1 MTSNVPAPQ
10 HTSHPLLF
18 SDISII
24 QSFAQISATV
34 IDLDDLLTTALD
46 ILSYAFSYDLLA
58 ITLVNDNTSELDI
71 KTYQSCYPIDI
82 LDAILPSISKAVS
95 EGKVVK
101 LDNFTFHLHSPQF
114 KARSQSCLIIPLTIG
129 RLVIG
134 SLIIANFNTPV
145 FSPPDQQL
153 LTIFASQLTVAISNA
168 QLYKRIQRQQQK
180 ESVRRQ
186 IATHLQQLTT
196 IINATLDMDDVLD
209 LILERVAVVIPYT
222 SALIMLLDG
231 RQLLIK
237 AARGFKNSP
246 VNAAVSTTED
256 TFYRHI
262 LSQQYPIVF
271 HSVRQHIKKQTS
283 ALSFTKQIKAWI
295 GAPLMIKNKVTGIM
309 TLHHT
314 EAGYFDTVDLELVHT
329 FANQAA
335 IAIENAQ
342 LYHREQQKVKHLQI
356 VAKIGQQVAEI
367 YEVQPLL
374 DTVIKRLNQDLNYE
388 YVTIFLYDSI
398 TNTLRLKASSD
409 ILSEEIKALNH
420 SVSLQCDSV
429 VSLAARAGEV
439 HLINDVNAFPSY
451 FPGPGRN
458 QVQSELAVPLTT
470 EHGLIGVL
478 DIQANKIHAFSPDD
492 LTLAQTVGNQL
503 AIAIKTANLFEERD
517 QRIAELSVYSQI
529 GVAIADPRD
538 LDKTLT
544 YILERLKMLYQVE
557 GASLLLLRG
566 DTLHFKT
573 AVGIPNEKLK
583 PFTLKLGQGF
593 AGWAAKHNK
602 TLRIDNV
609 AKDSRHYKAVDEAL
623 LFETRSILAIPVQ
636 IQDRV
641 LGVMEVMNRLDG
653 RPFSKDDEIV
663 LAFIASAM
671 AITIENS
678 RLFSELTQKV
688 EQLAGLFE
696 ASRSLT
702 NLDLDEVLTVSV
714 KQTVNLLKAQSAT
727 VYLLDKTKNLA
738 IPGPTAVNDDT
749 LKLNPPTFKRKQGI
763 AGWVTEHKTL
773 LRIDDAQA
781 DPRFH
786 IFDNYSKKIKTLICA
801 PLIASNGVI
810 GALAAANKEDGLPFT
825 EDDEALM
832 TTLASQ
838 AAIAIYNA
846 QLHQETEL
854 RLSEVATLYTLA
866 RQTAA
871 SLNIEQLLKNAV
883 TTLHL
888 AWGSLGCSIFL
899 LKDGQLV
906 QGEKSGDLS
915 AAGHAFI
922 LQCVQQMR
930 TKKTSVNY
938 QSGAEFPPCSVPR
951 PQDLNSLLMV
961 PLLTHGNLQ
970 GILAIYDD
978 HLNTFGTN
986 EERLF
991 TIIATQIAAALENS
1005 QLYNNLQQHA
1015 KNLES
1020 TLSEL
1025 QRLHQLQGEFVQ
1037 NVSHEL
1043 RTPLTFIKGYVD
1055 LILEDSL
1062 GPVSEK
1068 IKSSLEIVSRRTAD
1082 LSRLVSEI
1090 VTHQEL
1096 KMDILNLKKVDLNE
1110 VISLAVQS
1118 ALPTTEKRHISL
1130 TLNIPSPLPNI
1141 SADPDR
1147 ISQVLDNLIGN
1158 AIKFTNS
1165 GGKIVVSAHT
1175 KDNFIKVTV
1184 SDTGIGIAPEDL
1196 DKVFDRFYQVND
1208 PSRQAGGTGLGLAII
1223 KQIIDAHHGQVKLS
1237 SKAGEGSQ
1245 FSFTLPIVQAE
1256 TDPA

>member
-1 MTSNVPAPQ
+1 MTSNVPAPKY
-10 HTSHPLLF
+10 TSHPLPF
-18 SDISII
+18 PDISII

-46 ILSYAFSYDLLA
+46 ILSYAFGYDLLA
-58 ITLVNDNTSELDI
+58 IALVNDSTSELDI
-71 KTYQSCYPIDI
+71 KAYQSRHPIGI

-95 EGKVVK
+95 EGKVIK
-101 LDNFTFHLHSPQF
+101 LNNFTFYTLQLN
-114 KARSQSCLIIPLTIG
+114 ANSQSCLIIPLTIG

-134 SLIIANFNTPV
+134 VLIIANFNSPV
-145 FSPPDQQL
+145 FPPPDQQL

-180 ESVRRQ
+180 EFIRRQ
-186 IATHLQQLTT
+186 VATHLQQLTT

-209 LILERVAVVIPYT
+209 LILKHVAVVIPYT

-231 RQLLIK
+231 PHLLIK

-246 VNAAVSTTED
+246 INAAVSTTED
-256 TFYRHI
+256 TFYRQI

-271 HSVRQHIKKQTS
+271 HNVSQHIKKQTS

-314 EAGYFDTVDLELVHT
+314 TPGYFDAADLELVHT

-342 LYHREQQKVKHLQI
+342 LYRREQQKVKHLQI
-356 VAKIGQQVAEI
+356 VAKIGRQVAEI

-374 DTVIKRLNQDLNYE
+374 DTVVNRLNQDLNYE
-388 YVTIFLYDSI
+388 YVTIFLYDSA
-398 TNTLRLKASSD
+398 TDKLTLKASSD
-409 ILSEEIKALNH
+409 IPSEKIKTLNH
-420 SVSLQCDSV
+420 SMTLQCDSV
-429 VSLAARAGEV
+429 ISSAARTGEV
-439 HLINDVNAFPSY
+439 HLINDVNTFPSY
-451 FPGPGRN
+451 LPGPGRN
-458 QVQSELAVPLTT
+458 QVQSELAVPLMT

-478 DIQANKIHAFSPDD
+478 DIQSNKTHAFTPDD

-529 GVAIADPRD
+529 GVAIVDPRD

-557 GASLLLLRG
+557 GASLLLLHG

-573 AVGIPNEKLK
+573 AIGIPNEKLK

-636 IQDRV
+636 IQGRV

-653 RPFSKDDEIV
+653 RPFSRDDEIV
-663 LAFIASAM
+663 LSFIASAM

-678 RLFSELTQKV
+678 HLFTELTQKV

-696 ASRSLT
+696 TSQSLS
-702 NLDLDEVLTVSV
+702 NLDLDKVLTVSV
-714 KQTVNLLKAQSAT
+714 NQTVNLLKAQSAT
-727 VYLLDKTKNLA
+727 VYLLNKAGNLA
-738 IPGPTAVNDDT
+738 TPGPTAVNNT
-749 LKLNPPTFKRKQGI
+749 SLKLNPPTFKRKQGTV
-763 AGWVTEHKTL
+763 GWVIEHKTL
-773 LRIDDAQA
+773 LRIDKVQE
-781 DPRFH
+781 DPRFQ
-786 IFDNYSKKIKTLICA
+786 ILGSYSNKIKTLICA
-801 PLIASNGVI
+801 PLTARNGVI
-810 GALAAANKEDGLPFT
+810 GALEATNKENGRPFT
-825 EDDEALM
+825 EDDETLM

-838 AAIAIYNA
+838 AAAAIYNA
-846 QLHQETEL
+846 QLYRETEL

-866 RQTAA
+866 HQIAA
-871 SLNIEQLLKNAV
+871 SLNIEQLLKSTV
-883 TTLHL
+883 TTTRQALD
-888 AWGSLGCSIFL
+888 SLGCSIFL
-899 LKDGQLV
+899 LKDGHLV
-906 QGEKSGDLS
+906 ASKKSGNLS
-915 AAGHAFI
+915 ASGNAFI
-922 LQCVQQMR
+922 LACVQQMT
-930 TKKTSVNY
+930 TKKSPVNY
-938 QSGAEFPPCSVPR
+938 QNVSEFPPCNASQT
-951 PQDLNSLLMV
+951 QDLNSLLMV
-961 PLLTHGNLQ
+961 PLLTRGNLQ
-970 GILAIYDD
+970 GVLAIYDD
-978 HLNTFGTN
+978 RPDAFGVD
-986 EERLF
+986 EERLL

-1015 KNLES
+1015 TNLEAA
-1020 TLSEL
+1020 LAEL
-1025 QRLHQLQGEFVQ
+1025 QRLHRLQGEFVQ
-1037 NVSHEL
+1037 NISHDL

-1055 LILEDSL
+1055 LILDGSL
-1062 GPVSEK
+1062 GPVSDK
-1068 IKSSLEIVSRRTAD
+1068 IKSSLKIVSRRTAD

-1096 KMDILNLKKVDLNE
+1096 KMDILNLKKTDLNE
-1110 VISLAVQS
+1110 IISLAVQS
-1118 ALPTTEKRHISL
+1118 ALPITEKRHILL
-1130 TLNIPSPLPNI
+1130 TLNIPSPLPI
-1141 SADPDR
+1141 ITADPDR

-1165 GGKIVVSAHT
+1165 GGKIIVSAHV
-1175 KDNFIKVTV
+1175 KDDFIKVMVT
-1184 SDTGIGIAPEDL
+1184 DTGIGIAPKDL
-1196 DKVFDRFYQVND
+1196 DKVFDRFYQVNN
-1208 PSRQAGGTGLGLAII
+1208 PNRQADGTGLGLAII
-1223 KQIIDAHHGQVKLS
+1223 KQIIDAHHGQVTVK
-1237 SKAGEGSQ
+1237 SKQGEGSQ
-1245 FSFTLPIVQAE
+1245 FSFTLPIAQTE

>member
-1 MTSNVPAPQ
+1 MTSNVSAPKY
-10 HTSHPLLF
+10 TAHPLPF
-18 SDISII
+18 PDISII

-46 ILSYAFSYDLLA
+46 ILFYAFSYDLLA

-71 KTYQSCYPIDI
+71 KAYQSRYPIDI

-101 LDNFTFHLHSPQF
+101 LNNFTFYALQS
-114 KARSQSCLIIPLTIG
+114 KANSQSCLIIPLTIG
-129 RLVIG
+129 RLIIG
-134 SLIIANFNTPV
+134 VLIIANFNSPV
-145 FSPPDQQL
+145 FPPPDQQL

-180 ESVRRQ
+180 EFIRRQ
-186 IATHLQQLTT
+186 VATHLQQLTT

-209 LILERVAVVIPYT
+209 LILEHVAVVIPYT
-222 SALIMLLDG
+222 SAVIMLLDG
-231 RQLLIK
+231 PHLVIK

-246 VNAAVSTTED
+246 INAAVSTTED
-256 TFYRHI
+256 TFYRQI
-262 LSQQYPIVF
+262 LSQQHPIVF
-271 HSVRQHIKKQTS
+271 HNVSQHIKKQTS
-283 ALSFTKQIKAWI
+283 ALSFTKKIKAWI

-314 EAGYFDTVDLELVHT
+314 TAGYFDAADLELVHT

-342 LYHREQQKVKHLQI
+342 LYYREQQKVKHLQI
-356 VAKIGQQVAEI
+356 VAKIGRQVAEI

-374 DTVIKRLNQDLNYE
+374 DTVINRLHHDLNYE
-388 YVTIFLYDSI
+388 YVTIFLYDSAI
-398 TNTLRLKASSD
+398 GGLRLKASND
-409 ILSEEIKALNH
+409 IPSGRIRTLNH
-420 SVSLQCDSV
+420 AIPLQHDSV
-429 VSLAARAGEV
+429 ISLAARTNEV
-439 HLINDVNAFPSY
+439 HLINDISAFPSY
-451 FPGPGRN
+451 FPGPGRER
-458 QVQSELAVPLTT
+458 VQSELAVPLTT

-478 DIQANKIHAFSPDD
+478 DIQSNKTHAFTPDD

-557 GASLLLLRG
+557 GASLLLLHG

-573 AVGIPNEKLK
+573 AVGIPDEKLK
-583 PFTLKLGQGF
+583 PFALKPGQGF
-593 AGWAAKHNK
+593 AGWAAEHKK

-653 RPFSKDDEIV
+653 KPFNRDDEIV
-663 LAFIASAM
+663 LSFIASAM

-678 RLFSELTQKV
+678 RLFTELTQKV

-702 NLDLDEVLTVSV
+702 NLDLDKVLTVSV
-714 KQTVNLLKAQSAT
+714 NQTVNLLKAQSAT
-727 VYLLDKTKNLA
+727 VYLLNKAGNLA
-738 IPGPTAVNDDT
+738 TPGPTAVRKNTSRPD
-749 LKLNPPTFKRKQGI
+749 PPPFKRKQGTV
-763 AGWVTEHKTL
+763 GWVIEHKTP
-773 LRIDDAQA
+773 LRISDAQT
-781 DPRFH
+781 DPRFQ
-786 IFDNYSKKIKTLICA
+786 IVDDYSKKIKTIISA
-801 PLIASNGVI
+801 PLIAGNNVI
-810 GALAAANKEDGLPFT
+810 GVLEAINKENRLSSFT
-825 EDDEALM
+825 EDDETLM

-838 AAIAIYNA
+838 AAAAIYNA
-846 QLHQETEL
+846 QLYQETEQ
-854 RLSEVATLYTLA
+854 RLSEVAALYTLA
-866 RQTAA
+866 HQIAA
-871 SLNIEQLLKNAV
+871 NLNIEQLLTDTV
-883 TTLHL
+883 TTARQALD
-888 AWGSLGCSIFL
+888 SLGCSIFL
-899 LKDGQLV
+899 LKDGRLV
-906 QGEKSGDLS
+906 PEEKSGDLS
-915 AAGHAFI
+915 AAGRAFI
-922 LQCVQQMR
+922 LQCVQQIK

-938 QSGAEFPPCSVPR
+938 QNGAEFPPCSVPR
-951 PQDLNSLLMV
+951 PQDLNSLLMI

-970 GILAIYDD
+970 GVLAIYDNRS
-978 HLNTFGTN
+978 NTFGAD
-986 EERLF
+986 EERLM

-1005 QLYNNLQQHA
+1005 QLYQNLQQHT

-1020 TLSEL
+1020 ALSEQ
-1025 QRLHQLQGEFVQ
+1025 QRLHRLQEEFVQ
-1037 NVSHEL
+1037 NVSHDL

-1055 LILEDSL
+1055 LILDGSL
-1062 GPVSEK
+1062 GPVSDK
-1068 IKSSLEIVSRRTAD
+1068 IKSSLKIVSRRTAD

-1096 KMDILNLKKVDLNE
+1096 KMDILNLKKTDLNE
-1110 VISLAVQS
+1110 VITLAVQS
-1118 ALPTTEKRHISL
+1118 ALPTIKKHNISL
-1130 TLNIPSPLPNI
+1130 GLNIPSPLPPLT
-1141 SADPDR
+1141 ADPDR
-1147 ISQVLDNLIGN
+1147 IGQVLDNLIGN

-1165 GGKIVVSAHT
+1165 GGKITVSAYAE
-1175 KDNFIKVTV
+1175 DNFITV
-1184 SDTGIGIAPEDL
+1184 RVADTGIGIAPQDL
-1196 DKVFDRFYQVND
+1196 DKIFDRFYQVNH
-1208 PSRQAGGTGLGLAII
+1208 PNRQTGGTGLGLAII
-1223 KQIIDAHHGQVKLS
+1223 KQIIDAHHGQVAVS
-1237 SKAGEGSQ
+1237 SKSGQGSQ
-1245 FSFTLPIVQAE
+1245 FSFTLPIDYAE
-1256 TDPA
+1256 ADPA